1 MLGLGPIAF
10 AVPWILGA
18 LIVLPVLWWLLRLTP
33 PSPRIVQFPAIRLLR
48 DLVAREETPARTPL
62 WLLIMRLV
70 LAALVILALAQ
81 PLLNPRAG
89 LPGSGP
95 IIMVIDNGWGAGRD
109 GRAQQRTMA
118 DLVDQ
123 AERSNRDLILLPTA
137 PNAAGE
143 KPQPS
148 NLLRPADA
156 RRVTQSL
163 APVPWPTDRAG
174 ALEALRGLQVQGS
187 THTVWLSDGLA
198 DGAAQPMAARL
209 QQMGGLEVLMDAAD
223 RLPDLLLPPA
233 TEGKDL
239 MVRVKRA
246 DTTLPTPV
254 IVRATADDGR
264 LLARQEAAF
273 APGSD
278 TLEVRLA
285 LPIEIRNEVTRM
297 AIEGEQTAG
306 ATVLLDERWRRR
318 PVGLVSGR
326 PEGENQPLLSDLY
339 YLDRALSP
347 FSEIRRGTVLDLL
360 GRELSVLI
368 LADIGA
374 LTDTEASAVD
384 SWVKRGSVLVR
395 FAGPRLAQHTD
406 HLVPVRLRLGDR
418 TLGGALSW
426 SEPAKLAA
434 FPPAS
439 PFAGL
444 PIPPDVLVDRQVLA
458 EPSIDLPDKTWARLA
473 DGTPLVTAEDH
484 DEGKIIL
491 VHTTAN
497 PDWSNL
503 ALSGLFVDMLR
514 RITALSEGVSG
525 DMQATTFAPVE
536 VLDGR
541 GQLVPPPAT
550 VFPIPGNAFWPD
562 TLGPRHPP
570 GFYGTEE
577 ARRALNLTSLV
588 TTVEPLRRLP
598 AGVAQGTYAARGEVD
613 LKPWLLG
620 AAMALAI
627 FDLFVAMWLRG
638 LLGNFRWAGGLGRR
652 WGGRGAATAAAVA
665 LLATGFVPAWPDG
678 AWASDDFAIK
688 ASGETYLAYVVTGDR
703 SLDDTTKAGL
713 EGLSEVLNRRT
724 AVESAGA
731 LAVDVEHDELAFFPL
746 IYWAISPSQPDL
758 SDAARGRLNTF
769 LRNGGTI
776 LFDTRDRQFG
786 TGSALTGGGPG
797 SQRLRRLVDGLDV
810 PALAPVPPEHVLTK
824 AFYLLQDFP
833 GRYGGGDVWVEAQ
846 EGRHND
852 GVSSVIIGSADW
864 AGAWAVDEAGRPRN
878 AVVPGGER
886 QREMAYR
893 VGVNLVMY
901 ALTGNYKADQVHV
914 PAILERLGQ

>member
-10 AVPWILGA
+10 AAPWILGA

-62 WLLIMRLV
+62 WLLIMRMV

-95 IIMVIDNGWGAGRD
+95 IILVVDNGWGAARD
-109 GRAQQRTMA
+109 WQARQRTMA

-123 AERSNRDLILLPTA
+123 AERNGRDLIVVATA
-137 PNAAGE
+137 PSASGE

-148 NLLRPADA
+148 TLLRPADA
-156 RRVTQSL
+156 RRLTQSL
-163 APVPWPTDRAG
+163 APRPWPTDRASV
-174 ALEALRGLQVQGS
+174 LEALRGLQVAGS
-187 THTVWLSDGLA
+187 AHTVWLSDGLA
-198 DGAAQPMAARL
+198 DAAALPLAQRL
-209 QQMGGLEVLMDAAD
+209 QQLGGAEVLMNGAD
-223 RLPDLLLPPA
+223 RLPNLLLPPSV
-233 TEGKDL
+233 EGNDL
-239 MVRVKRA
+239 VARVRRA
-246 DTTLPTPV
+246 DTTLPSPV
-254 IVRATADDGR
+254 TIRATAADGR
-264 LLARQEAAF
+264 LLARQEATF

-278 TLEVRLA
+278 SLEVPLS
-285 LPIEIRNEVTRM
+285 LPVELRNEVTRL
-297 AIEGEQTAG
+297 AIEGEATAG

-339 YLDRALSP
+339 YLERALAP
-347 FSEIRRGTVLDLL
+347 FSEIRRGSVLDLM
-360 GRELSVLI
+360 GRDLSVLI

-374 LTDTEASAVD
+374 LTETEAQAVE
-384 SWVKRGSVLVR
+384 SWVERGGVLVR

-406 HLVPVRLRLGDR
+406 QLVPVRLRLGDR

-426 SEPAKLAA
+426 SEPARLAP

-444 PIPPDVLVDRQVLA
+444 PVPPDVVVDRQVLA
-458 EPSIDLPDKTWARLA
+458 EPSIDLAEKTWARLA
-473 DGTPLVTAEDH
+473 DGTPLVTAEERE
-484 DEGKIIL
+484 EGRIVL

-497 PDWSNL
+497 SDWSNL

-514 RITALSEGVSG
+514 RVTALSEGVSG
-525 DMQATTFAPVE
+525 DVQAATFAPIE
-536 VLDGR
+536 VLDGL
-541 GQLVPPPAT
+541 GQLIPPPAT
-550 VFPIPGNAFWPD
+550 VFPIAGDAFRPE

-588 TTVEPLRRLP
+588 TAVEPLRRLP
-598 AGVAQGTYAARGEVD
+598 AGVAQGTYAARGEID

-627 FDLFVAMWLRG
+627 IDLFVALVLRG
-638 LLGNFRWAGGLGRR
+638 LLGNIRFGRR
-652 WGGRGAATAAAVA
+652 RRAAAAASAV
-665 LLATGFVPAWPDG
+665 LLAAGLLAAGPGPAR
-678 AWASDDFAIK
+678 ASDEFAVK

-703 SLDDTTKAGL
+703 VVDDTTRAGL
-713 EGLSEVLNRRT
+713 EGLSEILNRRT
-724 AVESAGA
+724 AVETAGA
-731 LAVDVEHDELAFFPL
+731 MAVNLEQDELAFFPL

-758 SDAARGRLNTF
+758 SDSARLRLNEF

-776 LFDTRDRQFG
+776 LFDTRDRQYG
-786 TGSALTGGGPG
+786 PGSALTGGGPG
-797 SQRLRRLVDGLDV
+797 AQRLRQLVDGLDV

-833 GRYGGGDVWVEAQ
+833 GRFGGGDVWVEAQ

-864 AGAWAVDEAGRPRN
+864 AGAWAVDEAGRPLN

-893 VGVNLVMY
+893 FGVNLMMY

>member
-18 LIVLPVLWWLLRLTP
+18 LIVLPILWWLLRLTP

-62 WLLIMRLV
+62 WLLIMRTV

-95 IIMVIDNGWGAGRD
+95 IVMVVDNGWGAGRD
-109 GRAQQRTMA
+109 WPARQRTMA
-118 DLVDQ
+118 DLIDQ
-123 AERSNRDLILLPTA
+123 AERNNRDLIVLATA
-137 PNAAGE
+137 PDAAGE
-143 KPQPS
+143 KPRPS
-148 NLLRPADA
+148 NLMRPADA
-156 RRVTQSL
+156 RRMTQSL
-163 APVPWPTDRAG
+163 APMPWPTDRA
-174 ALEALRGLQVQGS
+174 AVVEALRGLQVQGS
-187 THTVWLSDGLA
+187 AHTVWLSDGLSDA
-198 DGAAQPMAARL
+198 AAQPLAARL
-209 QQMGGLEVLMDAAD
+209 QQMGGVEVLMDGAD
-223 RLPDLLLPPA
+223 RLPNLLLPPA
-233 TEGKDL
+233 TEGTDL
-239 MVRVKRA
+239 VATVKRA

-254 IVRATADDGR
+254 TVRAVAADGR
-264 LLARQEAAF
+264 LLARQTAAF
-273 APGSD
+273 APGADSV
-278 TLEVRLA
+278 EIRLA
-285 LPIEIRNEVTRM
+285 LPIELRNEVIRM
-297 AIEGEQTAG
+297 SIEGEQTAG

-339 YLDRALSP
+339 YLERALSP
-347 FSEIRRGTVLDLL
+347 FSEIRRGSVLDLMS
-360 GRELSVLI
+360 RDLSVLI

-374 LTDTEASAVD
+374 LTDTEATAVEN
-384 SWVKRGSVLVR
+384 WVERGGVLVR

-426 SEPAKLAA
+426 SEPAKLAP
-434 FPPAS
+434 FPPSS
-439 PFAGL
+439 PFAGMH
-444 PIPPDVLVDRQVLA
+444 IPPDVVVDRQVLA

-473 DGTPLVTAEDH
+473 DGTPLVTAENRE
-484 DEGKIIL
+484 EGKIVL

-525 DMQATTFAPVE
+525 DMQATTFAPIE

-550 VFPIPGNAFWPD
+550 VFPIPGNAFRPD

-577 ARRALNLTSLV
+577 ARQGA
-588 TTVEPLRRLP
+588 EPDLARD
-598 AGVAQGTYAARGEVD
+598 QGR
-613 LKPWLLG
+613 
-620 AAMALAI
+620 
-627 FDLFVAMWLRG
+627 
-638 LLGNFRWAGGLGRR
+638 
-652 WGGRGAATAAAVA
+652 AAAAAAGRCRPRDICGARRGGPEAVA
-665 LLATGFVPAWPDG
+665 AGAGDG
-678 AWASDDFAIK
+678 ARDRRSVRGDAVARVAGQRAAWTGTPPGGGHGGGGCFWRPAASPRGRAALMPTQTTSRSRPAAKPIWPMW
-688 ASGETYLAYVVTGDR
+688 SPETGR
-703 SLDDTTKAGL
+703 STIRPGPGL

-724 AVESAGA
+724 AVETAGA
-731 LAVDVEHDELAFFPL
+731 MAVDLESDELAFFPL

-758 SDAARGRLNTF
+758 SDAARVRLNAF

-786 TGSALTGGGPG
+786 AGSALTGGGPG

-852 GVSSVIIGSADW
+852 GVSSVIIGAADW

-893 VGVNLVMY
+893 FGVNLVMY

>member
-163 APVPWPTDRAG
+163 APVPWPTDRA
-174 ALEALRGLQVQGS
+174 AVLEALRGLQVQGS
-187 THTVWLSDGLA
+187 AYTVWLSDGLA
-198 DGAAQPMAARL
+198 DGAAQPLAARL
-209 QQMGGLEVLMDAAD
+209 QQMGGVEVLMDGPD
-223 RLPDLLLPPA
+223 RLPNLLLPPA
-233 TEGKDL
+233 TEGTDL
-239 MVRVKRA
+239 VARVKRA

-254 IVRATADDGR
+254 TVRAVADDGR
-264 LLARQEAAF
+264 LLARQSAAF

-285 LPIEIRNEVTRM
+285 LPIELRNEVTRM
-297 AIEGEQTAG
+297 SIEGEQTAG

-339 YLDRALSP
+339 YLERALSP
-347 FSEIRRGTVLDLL
+347 FSEIRRGSVLDLL

-374 LTDTEASAVD
+374 LTDTEALAVE
-384 SWVKRGSVLVR
+384 SWVKRGGVLVR

-473 DGTPLVTAEDH
+473 DGTPLVTAEEH

-525 DMQATTFAPVE
+525 DMQATTFAPIE

-550 VFPIPGNAFWPD
+550 VFPIPGNGFRPD
-562 TLGPRHPP
+562 ALGPRHPP
-570 GFYGTEE
+570 GFYGTDE

-588 TTVEPLRRLP
+588 TKVEALRRLP
-598 AGVAQGTYAARGEVD
+598 AGGTQGTYAARGEGD
-613 LKPWLLG
+613 LKPWRLG
-620 AAMALAI
+620 IAMALAI
-627 FDLFVAMWLRG
+627 IDLFVAMLLRG
-638 LLGNFRWAGGLGRR
+638 LLGNIRLGR
-652 WGGRGAATAAAVA
+652 GRRAATTAAV
-665 LLATGFVPAWPDG
+665 LLMAAGVTVAWPDG
-678 AWASDDFAIK
+678 AWASSDDFTLK

-703 SLDDTTKAGL
+703 TLDDTTRAGL

-724 AVESAGA
+724 AVETAGA
-731 LAVDVEHDELAFFPL
+731 MAVDLERDELAFFP
-746 IYWAISPSQPDL
+746 
-758 SDAARGRLNTF
+758 
-769 LRNGGTI
+769 
-776 LFDTRDRQFG
+776 
-786 TGSALTGGGPG
+786 
-797 SQRLRRLVDGLDV
+797 
-810 PALAPVPPEHVLTK
+810 
-824 AFYLLQDFP
+824 
-833 GRYGGGDVWVEAQ
+833 
-846 EGRHND
+846 
-852 GVSSVIIGSADW
+852 
-864 AGAWAVDEAGRPRN
+864 
-878 AVVPGGER
+878 
-886 QREMAYR
+886 
-893 VGVNLVMY
+893 
-901 ALTGNYKADQVHV
+901 
-914 PAILERLGQ
+914 

>member
-62 WLLIMRLV
+62 WLLIMRII

-95 IIMVIDNGWGAGRD
+95 IVMVVDNGWGAGRD
-109 GRAQQRTMA
+109 WPARQRTMA

-123 AERSNRDLILLPTA
+123 AERGNRDLIVVATA
-137 PNAAGE
+137 PDAAGE
-143 KPQPS
+143 KPRPS
-148 NLLRPADA
+148 NLMRPADA
-156 RRVTQSL
+156 RRITQSL
-163 APVPWPTDRAG
+163 APMPWPTDRA
-174 ALEALRGLQVQGS
+174 AVLEALRGLQVQGS
-187 THTVWLSDGLA
+187 AHTVWLSDGLSDA
-198 DGAAQPMAARL
+198 AAQPLAARL
-209 QQMGGLEVLMDAAD
+209 QQMGGVEILMDGPD
-223 RLPDLLLPPA
+223 RLPNLLLPPA
-233 TEGKDL
+233 TEGTDL
-239 MVRVKRA
+239 VATVKRA

-254 IVRATADDGR
+254 TVRAMADDGR
-264 LLARQEAAF
+264 LLARQGAAF
-273 APGSD
+273 TPGAD
-278 TLEVRLA
+278 TQEIRMA
-285 LPIEIRNEVTRM
+285 LPVELRNEVVRM
-297 AIEGEQTAG
+297 SIEGEQTAG

-339 YLDRALSP
+339 YLERALSP
-347 FSEIRRGTVLDLL
+347 FSEIRRGTVLDLMS
-360 GRELSVLI
+360 RDLSVLI

-374 LTDTEASAVD
+374 LTDTEATAVET
-384 SWVKRGSVLVR
+384 WVERGGVLVR

-434 FPPAS
+434 FPPSS
-439 PFAGL
+439 PFAGMH
-444 PIPPDVLVDRQVLA
+444 IPPDVLVDRQVLA

-473 DGTPLVTAEDH
+473 DGTPLVTAENRE
-484 DEGKIIL
+484 EGKIVL

-525 DMQATTFAPVE
+525 DMQATTFAPIE

-550 VFPIPGNAFWPD
+550 VFPIPGNAFRPD
-562 TLGPRHPP
+562 ALGPRHPP

-588 TTVEPLRRLP
+588 TRVEPLRRLP

-620 AAMALAI
+620 MAMALAI
-627 FDLFVAMWLRG
+627 ADLFVAMVLRG
-638 LLGNFRWAGGLGRR
+638 LLGNFRFGRGRR
-652 WGGRGAATAAAVA
+652 RAAVTAAAV
-665 LLATGFVPAWPDG
+665 LLAAGTVAAWPG
-678 AWASDDFAIK
+678 SAKAAGDDFALK

-703 SLDDTTKAGL
+703 TLDDTTKAGL

-731 LAVDVEHDELAFFPL
+731 MAVDPEQDELAFFPL
-746 IYWAISPSQPDL
+746 LYWAISPSQPDL
-758 SDAARGRLNTF
+758 SDAARVKLNMF

-786 TGSALTGGGPG
+786 AGSALAGGGPG
-797 SQRLRRLVDGLDV
+797 SQRLRQLVDGLDV

-833 GRYGGGDVWVEAQ
+833 GRYSGGDVWVEAQ

-852 GVSSVIIGSADW
+852 GVSSVIIGAADW
-864 AGAWAVDEAGRPRN
+864 AGAWAVDESGRPRN

-893 VGVNLVMY
+893 FGVNLVMY